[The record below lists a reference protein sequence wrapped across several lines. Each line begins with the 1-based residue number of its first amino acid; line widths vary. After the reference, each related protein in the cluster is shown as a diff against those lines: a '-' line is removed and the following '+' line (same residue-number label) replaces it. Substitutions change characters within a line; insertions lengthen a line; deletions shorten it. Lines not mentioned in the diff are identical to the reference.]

1 MVNNDFKKLIG
12 EIEAEA
18 REEGP
23 VAVREWEELRS
34 EFRIANQ
41 LIALRRAR
49 KLTQQRLAE
58 MSGIAQSE
66 ISRIET
72 GAANPTYATLSA
84 LARPLGVEVG
94 LVPR

>member
-1 MVNNDFKKLIG
+1 MDDFEKLIEG
-12 EIEAEA
+12 IEEEA
-18 REEGP
+18 RDEGP
-23 VAVREWEELRS
+23 GAVREWEGLRS

-49 KLTQQRLAE
+49 NLTQQRLAE
-58 MSGIAQSE
+58 LSGIAQSE

-84 LARPLGVEVG
+84 LAGPLGAEVG
-94 LVPR
+94 LIRR